1 MQDMTPESVLFIE
14 EVCEIFSDLFSNLW
28 KLGQAYFGKELHI
41 KIEYGRQAEFKV
53 CLLLLDIPIRF

>member
-14 EVCEIFSDLFSNLW
+14 EVCEIFSELFSNLW
-28 KLGQAYFGKELHI
+28 KLGQAYFGKELTHT

-53 CLLLLDIPIRF
+53 THVY